1 MWRSL
6 LMLSVAASACSSA
19 PLPRSGPH
27 AEDAPPGTITALDDS
42 MRRVMA
48 DHGLPGGQVVI
59 VRGEETLASR
69 AYGIARRD
77 PQTPVT
83 DATLFRIASVTKPI
97 TAVTLHLMAAEG
109 LVSLDAPLLDHLG
122 PLPIE
127 PSDARWRRIT
137 LRHLLE
143 HSGGFDRHETFDP
156 MFASQRICEA
166 TECDGPAELDDILR
180 VMLALP
186 LDFDPGEDYAYSNFG
201 YSLLGR
207 VIEQVSGQPYEAE
220 VRRRVLEPSGASSM
234 RLGQTRPER
243 RPAQETHYFANP
255 GEARSP
261 SVFPGEGEVPT
272 PDGGFYLPP
281 MAAHG
286 GWIANATDVAQVF
299 LRLDG
304 RPAPADLL
312 DEDGLEGML
321 ARPGHPAWRELSFH
335 YGHGLFV
342 THTDDPR
349 SWWHDGSKPGTTAL
363 ALICADRTVA
373 VALFNSRPVR
383 GDVSA
388 DLDKELRNWV
398 AASASRA
405 STTAS
410 APEVSGF

>member
-1 MWRSL
+1 MHRWPL
-6 LMLSVAASACSSA
+6 LCVATAWACSGAAAAA
-19 PLPRSGPH
+19 PTIEPRE
-27 AEDAPPGTITALDDS
+27 ADPGTLEALDQK

-59 VRGEETLASR
+59 LRGEETLASR
-69 AYGIARRD
+69 SYGIARRN
-77 PQTPVT
+77 PETPVT
-83 DATLFRIASVTKPI
+83 ETTLFRIASVSKPI
-97 TAVTLHLMAAEG
+97 TAATIHLMADDG
-109 LVSLDAPLLDHLG
+109 LLSLDDTLLEHLG
-122 PLPIE
+122 PLPAE
-127 PSDARWRRIT
+127 PADARWTRIT

-156 MFASQRICEA
+156 MFASLRICERA
-166 TECDGPAELDDILR
+166 GCEGPAELDDILG
-180 VMLALP
+180 VMLSMP
-186 LDFDPGEDYAYSNFG
+186 LDFDPGEDYSYSNFG

-207 VIEQVSGQPYEAE
+207 VIERVSGRSYEDE
-220 VRRRVLEPSGASSM
+220 VRRRVLEPAGARSM
-234 RLGQTRPER
+234 RLGETRPER
-243 RPAQETHYFANP
+243 RPAEETQYFANP

-286 GWIANATDVAQVF
+286 GWIANASDVARVF

-304 RPAPADLL
+304 RPGPDDLL
-312 DEDGLEGML
+312 SEDALESML
-321 ARPGHPAWRELSFH
+321 ARPGHPAWRELNLH

-342 THTDDPR
+342 THGEQPR

-363 ALICADRTVA
+363 ALVCEDGTVVA
-373 VALFNSRPVR
+373 ALFNSRPVR

-398 AASASRA
+398 AAHRDAGENA
-405 STTAS
+405 NQ
-410 APEVSGF
+410 